1 MTRTRAFAVALFVLG
16 ISAPLAAQTSP
27 GPNPSR
33 YAPRAIQA
41 EPQPAVRQVAGQEP
55 VREPQGPAASPQAQP
70 LTNAIAPIDL
80 ATGPQQPAWIP
91 LAPDHE
97 KWINQVLQYW
107 ETRSKKIKA
116 LTCEF
121 TRWEYDPV
129 FGPKLADGKTP
140 DPQTP
145 LTIAK
150 GEIKYREPDKGKF
163 QVIELSRYSGPPTM
177 PGGQPQYAVQDA
189 SFAEHWV
196 SDGTVVFEFDA
207 RNKRMYQR
215 ELPPEMQGKAI
226 ADGPLPFLFGARAE
240 TIKARYWVRGLPQSG
255 NGKYW
260 LEAVPKSRQDAQNF
274 KAVTI
279 VLDEKTYL
287 PELLEVLAPN
297 YDSKTNPARSTYQF
311 SKHDVTDDTL
321 DPKEVFRRLNFFAT
335 QFYAPKLPS
344 GWTRV
349 VQRADGS
356 TVVPGASGPIESTKL
371 TPPRSPLPR

>member
-1 MTRTRAFAVALFVLG
+1 
-16 ISAPLAAQTSP
+16 
-27 GPNPSR
+27 
-33 YAPRAIQA
+33 
-41 EPQPAVRQVAGQEP
+41 VRQVAGQEP
-55 VREPQGPAASPQAQP
+55 VREPQGRAASPQTQP
-70 LTNAIAPIDL
+70 LAGAIAPIDVSP
-80 ATGPQQPAWIP
+80 GPQQPAWIP
-91 LAPDHE
+91 LDANHE
-97 KWINQVLQYW
+97 KWINHVLQFW

-121 TRWEYDPV
+121 IRWEYDPV
-129 FGPKLADGKTP
+129 FGPKLPDGTP

-150 GEIKYREPDKGKF
+150 GEIKYRDPDAGKF
-163 QVIELSRYSGPPTM
+163 QVTELSRYVGPPTM
-177 PGGQPQYAVQDA
+177 PGGQPQYEIQDA

-196 SDGTVVFEFDA
+196 SDGKVVFEFDS

-240 TIKARYWVRGLPQSG
+240 TIKARYWIHGLPQSG

-279 VLDEKTYL
+279 VLDEKSYL

-321 DPKEVFRRLNFFAT
+321 TPQQIFQKLNFFQTA
-335 QFYAPKLPS
+335 FDKPKLPT
-344 GWTRV
+344 GWTKV

-356 TVVPGASGPIESTKL
+356 TVVPGASGAIEATKL

>member
-1 MTRTRAFAVALFVLG
+1 MTRTLAFAVALLVFG
-16 ISAPLAAQTSP
+16 IAAPIAAQTSP
-27 GPNPSR
+27 GPNPQSR

-41 EPQPAVRQVAGQEP
+41 GPQPAVRQVAGQEP
-55 VREPQGPAASPQAQP
+55 VREPQGPAASPQTQP
-70 LTNAIAPIDL
+70 LAGAIAPIDVSP
-80 ATGPQQPAWIP
+80 GPQQPAWIP

-97 KWINQVLQYW
+97 RWINQVLQYW
-107 ETRSKKIKA
+107 EARSKKIKG

-121 TRWEYDPV
+121 IRWEYDPV
-129 FGPKLADGKTP
+129 FGPKQADGTP
-140 DPQTP
+140 DPKTP

-150 GEIKYREPDKGKF
+150 GEIKYCDPDKGKF
-163 QVIELSRYSGPPTM
+163 QVTELSRYVGPPTM
-177 PGGQPQYAVQDA
+177 PGGRPQYEIQDA
-189 SFAEHWV
+189 TFAEHWV

-240 TIKARYWVRGLPQSG
+240 TIKARYWIHGLPQSG
-255 NGKYW
+255 NGKYL

-321 DPKEVFRRLNFFAT
+321 SPQKVLEKLNFFKTA
-335 QFYAPKLPS
+335 FYAPRLPS

-349 VQRADGS
+349 MQRADGS
-356 TVVPGASGPIESTKL
+356 TVAPGASGAIEATKL